1 MLEVIFMFDI
11 SGREWIEEEY
21 LRLHEQVLVQ
31 EKDVV
36 KVIGV
41 HNQMCERCLNQSDEW
56 FGTFT
61 YKEQLITY
69 CRQCLD
75 FKMVDNCHYL
85 YRSLMPAKITDN
97 AHVLNI
103 DFKLSSLQQR
113 ASDFAKEI
121 LEANDLGLIWAVC
134 GARKNRDD
142 V

>member
-1 MLEVIFMFDI
+1 M
-11 SGREWIEEEY
+11 
-21 LRLHEQVLVQ
+21 
-31 EKDVV
+31 
-36 KVIGV
+36 
-41 HNQMCERCLNQSDEW
+41 NQSDEG

-61 YKEQLITY
+61 YKGQLITY

-85 YRSLMPAKITDN
+85 YRSLIPAKITDN
-97 AHVLNI
+97 AHVLNV
-103 DFKLSSLQQR
+103 DFKLSPLQQQ
-113 ASDFAKEI
+113 ASNFAKDI